1 MSENTERLT
10 IIGWSINVEW
20 SNGKKENILDIDDQ
34 TAQVVD
40 DFLSDYE
47 FEVNSELDDGIHLVV
62 KFDSDDDREPDYDAK
77 TAQEIASEQDEIYR
91 TLK

>member
-10 IIGWSINVEW
+10 IIGWSINAKW
-20 SNGKKENILDIDDQ
+20 SNGKEENILEIDDQ

-47 FEVNSELDDGIHLVV
+47 FEVNSELAN
-62 KFDSDDDREPDYDAK
+62 KYKE
-77 TAQEIASEQDEIYR
+77 
-91 TLK
+91 

>member
-1 MSENTERLT
+1 MSENKERLT

-20 SNGKKENILDIDDQ
+20 NNGKKENILEIDNQ

-47 FEVNSELDDGIHLVV
+47 FEVNSELAN
-62 KFDSDDDREPDYDAK
+62 KYKE
-77 TAQEIASEQDEIYR
+77 
-91 TLK
+91 

>member
-20 SNGKKENILDIDDQ
+20 SNGNKENILDVDNQ

-47 FEVNSELDDGIHLVV
+47 FEVNSELAN
-62 KFDSDDDREPDYDAK
+62 KYKE
-77 TAQEIASEQDEIYR
+77 
-91 TLK
+91 

>member
-1 MSENTERLT
+1 MSENKERLT

-20 SNGKKENILDIDDQ
+20 NNGKKENILEIDDQ

-47 FEVNSELDDGIHLVV
+47 FEVNSELAN
-62 KFDSDDDREPDYDAK
+62 KYKE
-77 TAQEIASEQDEIYR
+77 
-91 TLK
+91 

>member
-1 MSENTERLT
+1 MSENTERLR

-20 SNGKKENILDIDDQ
+20 SNGKKENILEIDNQ

-47 FEVNSELDDGIHLVV
+47 FEVNSELAN
-62 KFDSDDDREPDYDAK
+62 KYKE
-77 TAQEIASEQDEIYR
+77 
-91 TLK
+91 

>member
-10 IIGWSINVEW
+10 IIGWSINIEW

-47 FEVNSELDDGIHLVV
+47 FEVNSELAN
-62 KFDSDDDREPDYDAK
+62 KYKE
-77 TAQEIASEQDEIYR
+77 
-91 TLK
+91 

>member
-1 MSENTERLT
+1 MSENTERLR

-47 FEVNSELDDGIHLVV
+47 FEVNSELAN
-62 KFDSDDDREPDYDAK
+62 KYKE
-77 TAQEIASEQDEIYR
+77 
-91 TLK
+91 

>member
-10 IIGWSINVEW
+10 IIGWSINVKW
-20 SNGKKENILDIDDQ
+20 SNGKKENILEIDDQ

-47 FEVNSELDDGIHLVV
+47 FEVNSELAN
-62 KFDSDDDREPDYDAK
+62 KYKE
-77 TAQEIASEQDEIYR
+77 
-91 TLK
+91 

>member
-10 IIGWSINVEW
+10 IIGWSINAKW
-20 SNGKKENILDIDDQ
+20 SNGKEENILEIDDQ

-47 FEVNSELDDGIHLVV
+47 FEVNSELAN
-62 KFDSDDDREPDYDAK
+62 KYK
-77 TAQEIASEQDEIYR
+77 
-91 TLK
+91 

>member
-1 MSENTERLT
+1 MSENKERLT

-20 SNGKKENILDIDDQ
+20 SNGKKENILEIDDQ

-47 FEVNSELDDGIHLVV
+47 FEVNSELAN
-62 KFDSDDDREPDYDAK
+62 KYNE
-77 TAQEIASEQDEIYR
+77 
-91 TLK
+91 

>member
-1 MSENTERLT
+1 MSENKERLT

-20 SNGKKENILDIDDQ
+20 NNGKKENILEIDDQ

-47 FEVNSELDDGIHLVV
+47 FEINSELAN
-62 KFDSDDDREPDYDAK
+62 KYKE
-77 TAQEIASEQDEIYR
+77 
-91 TLK
+91 

>member
-20 SNGKKENILDIDDQ
+20 SNGKKENILEIDNQ

-47 FEVNSELDDGIHLVV
+47 FEVNGELAN
-62 KFDSDDDREPDYDAK
+62 KYKE
-77 TAQEIASEQDEIYR
+77 
-91 TLK
+91 

>member
-20 SNGKKENILDIDDQ
+20 SNGKKENILEIDDQ

-47 FEVNSELDDGIHLVV
+47 FEINNELAN
-62 KFDSDDDREPDYDAK
+62 KYKE
-77 TAQEIASEQDEIYR
+77 
-91 TLK
+91 

>member
-47 FEVNSELDDGIHLVV
+47 FEVNSELAN
-62 KFDSDDDREPDYDAK
+62 KYKE
-77 TAQEIASEQDEIYR
+77 
-91 TLK
+91 

>member
-20 SNGKKENILDIDDQ
+20 SNGKKENILEIDNQ

-47 FEVNSELDDGIHLVV
+47 FEINSELAN
-62 KFDSDDDREPDYDAK
+62 KYKE
-77 TAQEIASEQDEIYR
+77 
-91 TLK
+91 

>member
-1 MSENTERLT
+1 MSENTERLR

-20 SNGKKENILDIDDQ
+20 SNGKKENILEIDDQ

-47 FEVNSELDDGIHLVV
+47 FEVNSELAN
-62 KFDSDDDREPDYDAK
+62 KYKE
-77 TAQEIASEQDEIYR
+77 
-91 TLK
+91 

>member
-10 IIGWSINVEW
+10 IIGWSISAKW
-20 SNGKKENILDIDDQ
+20 SNGKEENILEIDDQ

-47 FEVNSELDDGIHLVV
+47 FEVNSELAN
-62 KFDSDDDREPDYDAK
+62 KYKE
-77 TAQEIASEQDEIYR
+77 
-91 TLK
+91 

>member
-20 SNGKKENILDIDDQ
+20 SNGKKENILEIDDQ

-47 FEVNSELDDGIHLVV
+47 FEVNSELAN
-62 KFDSDDDREPDYDAK
+62 KYKE
-77 TAQEIASEQDEIYR
+77 
-91 TLK
+91 

>member
-10 IIGWSINVEW
+10 IICWSINVEW
-20 SNGKKENILDIDDQ
+20 SNGKKENILEIDNQ

-47 FEVNSELDDGIHLVV
+47 FEVNSELAN
-62 KFDSDDDREPDYDAK
+62 KYKE
-77 TAQEIASEQDEIYR
+77 
-91 TLK
+91 

>member
-1 MSENTERLT
+1 MSENKERLT

-20 SNGKKENILDIDDQ
+20 SNGKKENILEIDNQ

-47 FEVNSELDDGIHLVV
+47 FEVNSELAN
-62 KFDSDDDREPDYDAK
+62 KYKE
-77 TAQEIASEQDEIYR
+77 
-91 TLK
+91 

>member
-1 MSENTERLT
+1 MSENKERLT

-20 SNGKKENILDIDDQ
+20 NNGKKENILEIDNQ

-47 FEVNSELDDGIHLVV
+47 IEVNSELAN
-62 KFDSDDDREPDYDAK
+62 KYKE
-77 TAQEIASEQDEIYR
+77 
-91 TLK
+91 

>member
-40 DFLSDYE
+40 DFLNDYE
-47 FEVNSELDDGIHLVV
+47 FEVNSELAN
-62 KFDSDDDREPDYDAK
+62 KYKE
-77 TAQEIASEQDEIYR
+77 
-91 TLK
+91 

>member
-20 SNGKKENILDIDDQ
+20 NNGKKENILEIDNQ

-47 FEVNSELDDGIHLVV
+47 FEVNSELAN
-62 KFDSDDDREPDYDAK
+62 KYKE
-77 TAQEIASEQDEIYR
+77 
-91 TLK
+91 

>member
-47 FEVNSELDDGIHLVV
+47 FDVNSELAN
-62 KFDSDDDREPDYDAK
+62 KYKE
-77 TAQEIASEQDEIYR
+77 
-91 TLK
+91 

>member
-1 MSENTERLT
+1 MSENTEKLR

-20 SNGKKENILDIDDQ
+20 SNGKKENILEIDNQ

-47 FEVNSELDDGIHLVV
+47 FEVNSELAN
-62 KFDSDDDREPDYDAK
+62 KYKE
-77 TAQEIASEQDEIYR
+77 
-91 TLK
+91 

>member
-20 SNGKKENILDIDDQ
+20 SNGKKENILEIDNQ

-47 FEVNSELDDGIHLVV
+47 FEVNSELAN
-62 KFDSDDDREPDYDAK
+62 KYKE
-77 TAQEIASEQDEIYR
+77 
-91 TLK
+91 